1 MLIFIP
7 GLYILWSG
15 IFYVNDICLFEP
27 CKHYEIPLMVM
38 CLADFLVLPGLFFQL
53 EQNITQNGPLEN

>member
-15 IFYVNDICLFEP
+15 IFYVNDICLLEP

-38 CLADFLVLPGLFFQL
+38 CLADFLVLLCLSYQC
-53 EQNITQNGPLEN
+53 EQYISLK